1 MVNFELVIW
10 RLCLQERRR
19 RQQGWGRGGGS
30 LTGPLWW
37 ITGLPSTGMLRTSN
51 RLQSLWSS
59 SLLISLSFSPSPSV
73 FSPLASM
80 NHSCLFFF
88 FFFFPLRGSFRKKEK
103 EEKKGIKIYTHKA
116 LPVLMFL
123 LLCVAYYH
131 RCWTNYLLDVC
142 NVLPSLRA
150 MLLMGQL
157 FGFQC

>member
-1 MVNFELVIW
+1 MRPGRRELDGASLVNYWPTQHRNAQDFKSAPVTLKLLSLNLSLFLPLSL
-10 RLCLQERRR
+10 RLFPPCIYE
-19 RQQGWGRGGGS
+19 S
-30 LTGPLWW
+30 F
-37 ITGLPSTGMLRTSN
+37 M
-51 RLQSLWSS
+51 
-59 SLLISLSFSPSPSV
+59 SLL
-73 FSPLASM
+73 
-80 NHSCLFFF
+80 F